1 MQPFD
6 QRGTSPQAGT
16 ATATAAPDGR
26 GRPPQWRD
34 ARRAL
39 ALSVLAAVA
48 LGLLVEALLFSGVG
62 GALSALG
69 WFQPSSSPPRG
80 FQPTVGHAT
89 ATPSP
94 VPRATTNSGL
104 SSSPQGCALGSVA
117 PRPPSFRIYS
127 ARGYPGARGE
137 VALTF
142 DDGPSPI
149 YTRQI
154 LDELQAAGAHATFF
168 DVGAHARRYPDLV
181 RAELRGGNAVGNHT
195 YTHQDLAGQSLGDI
209 RWQLTTT
216 TTTLQS
222 ITQDRCLWL
231 FRPPYGAFDANVLAE
246 AHREGFTTVIWDV
259 WALDWLRPG
268 TAVIAQRIISQL
280 HSGAIILL
288 HDGAPETFTPDRS
301 QTANAMPAI
310 LAAIRVRGLRAVT
323 LPQMLRDAGLIQD
336 PGTSSASTG
345 RPISAPTPS
354 LPPGSEGMLAPP
366 VAEVING
373 NTRPTSLA

>member
-1 MQPFD
+1 MQRFD
-6 QRGTSPQAGT
+6 QRGTPPLAGA
-16 ATATAAPDGR
+16 ATATAAPDGHGRLPPRR
-26 GRPPQWRD
+26 GG
-34 ARRAL
+34 RRAL
-39 ALSVLAAVA
+39 ALSALAVVA
-48 LGLLVEALLFSGVG
+48 LGLLVVALLFSGVG

-69 WFQPSSSPPRG
+69 WFQPPPSG
-80 FQPTVGHAT
+80 SQLTPTVGQAT

-94 VPRATTNSGL
+94 VPRATTRTGL

-117 PRPPSFRIYS
+117 PTPLSFRIYS

-154 LDELQAAGAHATFF
+154 LDELRVAGAHATFF

-195 YTHQDLAGQSLGDI
+195 YTHQDLAGQSTADI

-216 TTTLQS
+216 TTTLRT
-222 ITQDRCLWL
+222 ITGDNCLWL
-231 FRPPYGAFDANVLAE
+231 FRPPYGAFDGNVLAE
-246 AHREGFTTVIWDV
+246 VHREGFTTIIWDV

-288 HDGAPETFTPDRS
+288 HDGAPNNEYPDRS
-301 QTANAMPAI
+301 QTANAVPAI
-310 LAAIRVRGLRAVT
+310 LAAIHARGLRAVT

-336 PGTSSASTG
+336 PGSPSASPGMPT
-345 RPISAPTPS
+345 PVPTPS
-354 LPPGSEGMLAPP
+354 LPPGTEGTLAPP
-366 VAEVING
+366 VAEIINW
-373 NTRPTSLA
+373 NTRLTSLA